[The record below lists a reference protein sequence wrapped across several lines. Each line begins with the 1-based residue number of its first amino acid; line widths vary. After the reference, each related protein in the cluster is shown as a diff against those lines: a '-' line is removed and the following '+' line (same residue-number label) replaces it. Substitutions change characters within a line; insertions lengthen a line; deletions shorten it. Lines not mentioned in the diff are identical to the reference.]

1 MKIIPLAGV
10 ILSALTASTALLA
23 LRQQE
28 RLTVFR
34 HSNETGDVP
43 AEQKIEQSMLPTPSP
58 TMAALTPAEHEELL
72 KLRGQVR
79 PLLDQLAER
88 KSDTNRLA
96 RLRDQ
101 IEAIQKIK
109 APRGPGYIP
118 RSDARNLG
126 NGSAEASIETFLWA
140 IQHRDTN
147 VLFSVLS
154 SAMREAMGQRLAEQ
168 GTEKFFKEEFQLG
181 GLRILAAHQ
190 LDAETMELTF
200 EPLPGE
206 SEKVKFRREN
216 NGWVMAP

>member
-10 ILSALTASTALLA
+10 ILSALTAGISLLA
-23 LRQQE
+23 VRQQE
-28 RLTVFR
+28 RLTVLR
-34 HSNETGDVP
+34 HSNTTGDVP
-43 AEQKIEQSMLPTPSP
+43 AEQKIDQSTSPNPSS
-58 TMAALTPAEHEELL
+58 TVVALTPAEHEELL

-88 KSDTNRLA
+88 KSDANRQA

-118 RSDARNLG
+118 RLEARNLG
-126 NGSAEASIETFLWA
+126 NASPEASMETLLWS

-147 VLFSVLS
+147 ALFGVLCSP
-154 SAMREAMGQRLAEQ
+154 MREAMARQLAEQ
-168 GTEKFFKEEFQLG
+168 GSEKFFKEAFQLG
-181 GLRILAAHQ
+181 GLRILALNQ
-190 LDAETMELTF
+190 VDAETAELTF

-206 SEKVKFRREN
+206 SETVKFRREN